1 MIRRSLESVAGSV
14 AGTWLAGL
22 LVLLPLALTAAVL
35 AWTVSLVNGLLGPSS
50 FVGSLFAALG
60 YPFSANPGLAYV
72 FGTLVVIVV
81 IYLLGVLV
89 RSGLQ
94 GPLRRLTDRTLRRI
108 PIVGGVYNVADR
120 FVGLL
125 DQQPGSGGDIAA
137 MSPVWCFF
145 GGDGGAG
152 VLALAPSPEPVD
164 DRRPPLLRRADPD
177 RAGAVRRRAA
187 RRARRVGASRRD
199 RRGQADGGVRLDGHH
214 TAAVARLIVFRPTP
228 ADARAAPSALAGAD
242 LSWKLARGHIRA
254 PMGEATAAGA
264 WASGSVELASCVC
277 EVPRRRLLDRV
288 RDALRLRHYS
298 RRTERAYVAWIRRY
312 VLFHGKRHPAEMG
325 AEEVSRFLSALAV
338 EGRVSASTQ
347 NQALAAL
354 LFLYGARAGE

>member
-22 LVLLPLALTAAVL
+22 VVLLPLALTAAVL

-72 FGTLVVIVV
+72 SGTLVVIVV
-81 IYLLGVLV
+81 IYLLGVVV

-108 PIVGGVYNVADR
+108 PIVGGIYNVADR

-152 VLALAPSPEPVD
+152 VLALAPSPDPVEIE
-164 DRRPPLLRRADPD
+164 
-177 RAGAVRRRAA
+177 G
-187 RRARRVGASRRD
+187 
-199 RRGQADGGVRLDGHH
+199 
-214 TAAVARLIVFRPTP
+214 
-228 ADARAAPSALAGAD
+228 
-242 LSWKLARGHIRA
+242 
-254 PMGEATAAGA
+254 
-264 WASGSVELASCVC
+264 
-277 EVPRRRLLDRV
+277 
-288 RDALRLRHYS
+288 
-298 RRTERAYVAWIRRY
+298 RRY
-312 VLFHGKRHPAEMG
+312 FAVLIPTAPVPFGGALLYVPFEWVRPAEIGVDKLTAVYVSMG
-325 AEEVSRFLSALAV
+325 ITPPPSIR
-338 EGRVSASTQ
+338 
-347 NQALAAL
+347 
-354 LFLYGARAGE
+354 